1 MPRPFPV
8 ACHDPAP
15 QHRACGDDSERRGGS
30 SRGPPRPELPHVAL
44 QEGAA
49 RLIRRRHNQQLGCCW
64 RSIARTSSRG
74 RLSGRSARCGWSR
87 PAPPQAAAVAAAG
100 EAHLRSL
107 VHSSKD
113 AIRPAAALG
122 LKTRSALGGASS
134 PAGQSSSL
142 AIVLLR
148 VAQHLLQG
156 ALTFCSLSPF
166 AHFCSLLLTF
176 AHFLLTFGS
185 RFAEFLLNLAHICTF
200 SCPFSAHFL
209 LIVCSLSPH
218 VSSLFGS
225 FWRVT

>member
-1 MPRPFPV
+1 
-8 ACHDPAP
+8 
-15 QHRACGDDSERRGGS
+15 
-30 SRGPPRPELPHVAL
+30 
-44 QEGAA
+44 
-49 RLIRRRHNQQLGCCW
+49 
-64 RSIARTSSRG
+64 
-74 RLSGRSARCGWSR
+74 
-87 PAPPQAAAVAAAG
+87 VAAAG

-176 AHFLLTFGS
+176 CSRLAHVLLNFCSILLTYAHFSAHFLLTFCS
-185 RFAEFLLNLAHICTF
+185 FF
-200 SCPFSAHFL
+200 AHFL
-209 LIVCSLSPH
+209 LT